1 MSGDDSMRAV
11 EEMNGKEIDSRPIRV
26 DVARRNKGYEKTP
39 GRYLGPPQMST
50 KFQRDRQQ
58 QFRSGGGG
66 GGGYRGG
73 GGDRGGG
80 YADYQPRDYPR

>member
-1 MSGDDSMRAV
+1 MRAV
-11 EEMNGKEIDSRPIRV
+11 EEMNGKEIDGRPIRV

-58 QFRSGGGG
+58 PYRGGGG
-66 GGGYRGG
+66 GGGYRG